1 MHNNNYTHPDMDDAA
16 VARWLTLI
24 YAEHLIDKFCGK
36 DVKCIGRKSN
46 MLNEYVKSRQN
57 DVMIY
62 LKDIRDGKRKDTLN
76 SFLAEE
82 FLDENEQYKSREI

>member
-1 MHNNNYTHPDMDDAA
+1 MPDNNHKVSGMDDAA
-16 VARWLTLI
+16 IARWLTLI

-62 LKDIRDGKRKDTLN
+62 LKDIKNGKRKDTLN

-82 FLDENEQYKSREI
+82 FLDENEQYKAREI

>member
-1 MHNNNYTHPDMDDAA
+1 MPDNNHKVSSMDDAA
-16 VARWLTLI
+16 IARWLTLI

-62 LKDIRDGKRKDTLN
+62 LKDIKNGKRKDTLN

-82 FLDENEQYKSREI
+82 FLDENEQYKAREI